1 MSGGLRI
8 DLHTHT
14 ACSDGT
20 LTPEQLVLHAAAAD
34 LEVLAITDHDTTAG
48 FELAEGCAAACG
60 IELVPGVEIS
70 AAWRA
75 QAIHVLGLWIDPAA
89 PPLRRALALQAD
101 HRRRRMARIC
111 ARLTALGL
119 PGARLLE
126 TVESQP
132 GLPTRAHLAR
142 ALTEAG
148 IVKRSDDAF
157 RKYLGRG
164 TAAHVA
170 ADWPALDLVVGWI
183 VAAGGIASLAHPAR
197 YRLSGGARRALLADF
212 KAAGGGALE
221 VITGASAAHQIE
233 ACAAWAQ
240 GSGFEASIGS
250 DFHSPQHVWNPLGR
264 LAKLPDRVTPVWRRL
279 GKSATRQQ
287 PLQ

>member
-1 MSGGLRI
+1 MSGGQCI

-14 ACSDGT
+14 TCSDGT
-20 LTPEQLVLHAAAAD
+20 LTPGQLVLRAAD
-34 LEVLAITDHDTTAG
+34 AGLEVLAITDHDTTAG
-48 FELAEGCAAACG
+48 FEQAEGCAAACG
-60 IELVPGVEIS
+60 IALVPGVEIS

-75 QAIHVLGLWIDPAA
+75 QAIHVLGLWIDPATPA
-89 PPLRRALALQAD
+89 LRRALALQAE
-101 HRRRRMARIC
+101 HRCRRMVRIC

-119 PGARLLE
+119 PGARLLQ

-170 ADWPALDLVVGWI
+170 ADWPALDVVVGWI

-212 KAAGGGALE
+212 KAAGGGAIE
-221 VITGASAAHQIE
+221 VITGANAAHQIE

-240 GSGFEASIGS
+240 RFELEASIGS
-250 DFHSPQHVWNPLGR
+250 DFHGPQQVWNPLGR

-279 GKSATRQQ
+279 GKPATKQQ

>member
-48 FELAEGCAAACG
+48 FEQAEGCAAACG

-250 DFHSPQHVWNPLGR
+250 DFHSPQHAWNPLGR